1 MYPFTPLHGHRSTL
15 LQTKLHADVIAEDPY
30 SLHQGI
36 NLFLILRKQLEVVHE
51 EQMVNPAS
59 ILRHFVSRTNL
70 PQNHRQRD
78 QRQNKQQWRQRITLE
93 LQSQHKDSK
102 PWWKRRLEGQINELR
117 KDLIRIEQMD
127 RGAMKDSDM
136 RNRFMKKYQVKGKGM
151 SVVKEEIK
159 QRVKAKAA
167 KAKRYDDRVRQF
179 QSKSAIQYKST
190 SIIQRT
196 GREMRQLTSGSRASG
211 GKDLLGGLWD
221 QPAVNIADK
230 PNG

>member
-1 MYPFTPLHGHRSTL
+1 
-15 LQTKLHADVIAEDPY
+15 
-30 SLHQGI
+30 
-36 NLFLILRKQLEVVHE
+36 
-51 EQMVNPAS
+51 MVNPAS

-70 PQNHRQRD
+70 PQNPRQRD

-93 LQSQHKDSK
+93 LQSQHKDNK

-127 RGAMKDSDM
+127 RGAMKYSDM

-179 QSKSAIQYKST
+179 HQNRLFNTNQ
-190 SIIQRT
+190 
-196 GREMRQLTSGSRASG
+196 RQLFKELD
-211 GKDLLGGLWD
+211 GKCDNSQVGLELAEARTFWVAFGIS
-221 QPAVNIADK
+221 PR
-230 PNG
+230 